1 MIEWS
6 EQHRQIRSFVRK
18 FVETEVAP
26 RREAIE
32 HGDAPPYDVMRKMM
46 STFGV
51 GDMARAQFEKELAR
65 EKAGEAKPAREG
77 RREKFSNGAAD
88 AMAMRLIPIIELSR
102 YSPGMVTA
110 LGVSMGLTANAIMK
124 RGTIAQKERFVPPLL
139 TLEKVGAWAIT
150 EPGSGSDAFGSMN
163 ATARRDGDGYVL
175 NGQKTFITNGPYA
188 DTIVFIC
195 KLDEGNPPEERKIV
209 SFVLDGETPGL
220 TRSKPLRKMGL
231 HGSPTGELFLDDV
244 RVGRDRLIGEDED
257 AAGSRQG
264 AKATFTSE
272 RTGVAAMA
280 LGIVERCL
288 ELSVEYAKTR
298 VQFGRPIGEFQLI
311 QLKLAKM
318 QVAKSNIEN
327 LVFRLIEM
335 EGWGLSMDLAEA
347 SACKLYCAQAAMDV
361 ALEAVQLHGGN
372 GYMAEYQVEQLCRD
386 AKVLQIY
393 GGTDE
398 IQISQIARSL
408 LGPR

>member
-1 MIEWS
+1 MFEWS
-6 EQHRQIRSFVRK
+6 EQHRQIRGFVRK
-18 FVETEVAP
+18 FVEAEIVP

-32 HGDAPPYDVMRKMM
+32 FGDEPPYDVLRKMM

-51 GDMARAQFEKELAR
+51 GEMAKAQFEKDLAR
-65 EKAGEAKPAREG
+65 EKAGEVKEKRTG

-102 YSPGMVTA
+102 HSPGMVTA

-124 RGTIAQKERFVPPLL
+124 RGTIAQKEEYVPPLL

-150 EPGSGSDAFGSMN
+150 EPGSGSDAFGSMK

-175 NGQKTFITNGPYA
+175 NGSKTFITNGPHA

-195 KLDEGNPPEERKIV
+195 KLDEGNPPEARKIV
-209 SFVLDGETPGL
+209 SFILDGDTEGL

-231 HGSPTGELFLDDV
+231 HASPTGELFLEDV
-244 RVGRDRLIGEDED
+244 RVGRDRLIGEEEGS
-257 AAGSRQG
+257 GSRQG

-288 ELSVEYAKTR
+288 ELSLDYARTR
-298 VQFGRPIGEFQLI
+298 VQFGKRIGDFQLI

-327 LVFRLIEM
+327 LVFRMIEM
-335 EGWGLSMDLAEA
+335 EGWGLSMELAEA

-361 ALEAVQLHGGN
+361 ALQAVQLFGGN
-372 GYMAEYQVEQLCRD
+372 GYMAEYQVEQLARD

-408 LGPR
+408 LGPT